1 VPVEDTAFADRRKL
15 FNCVILMRWK
25 PETKDNYVT
34 EFYLEVCR
42 RHFQAVIS
50 REQREV
56 LDIGY
61 ANAALPEGK
70 SSDAVKGNLLM
81 RSRESQRLKEVKGN
95 GNQGSVQ

>member
-1 VPVEDTAFADRRKL
+1 VPVEDTASADRRKP

-25 PETKDNYVT
+25 PEKKDNYVT
-34 EFYLEVCR
+34 EFYSEVCG

-61 ANAALPEGK
+61 ANAAPPEEK
-70 SSDAVKGNLLM
+70 SSDAFKGNL
-81 RSRESQRLKEVKGN
+81 KD
-95 GNQGSVQ
+95 